1 MNRQVERMVRLLD
14 VRAAY
19 AAARALNGH
28 PFVAAR
34 SEVNGKLYSAD
45 ENALI
50 ALHKMRTRMATPAE
64 IEASKA
70 WLRLQVLNGLF
81 EEPLL

>member
-1 MNRQVERMVRLLD
+1 MLD

-50 ALHKMRTRMATPAE
+50 ALHKDAHAQAGTPAE

-70 WLRLQVLNGLF
+70 WLRLQGLNGLF

>member
-1 MNRQVERMVRLLD
+1 MNRQVERMVRSLD
-14 VRAAY
+14 VQAAH
-19 AAARALNGH
+19 AHARASTSH

-50 ALHKMRTRMATPAE
+50 ALHKMRKQFGTPPE
-64 IEASKA
+64 IAASRA
-70 WLRLQVLNGLF
+70 WLRGQRLTGLF
-81 EEPLL
+81 NEPLQ